1 VTDLTRTIE
10 RRLLAFR
17 ERGRAVVVRVTAEGV
32 YLKAA
37 GRRWSNA
44 VLLPW
49 GAAWSVACKMEV
61 DRKKRERAQRRRAG
75 RGGR

>member
-1 VTDLTRTIE
+1 MTDLTRAVE
-10 RRLLAFR
+10 RRLLTFS
-17 ERGRAVVVRVTAEGV
+17 ERGRPVVVRVAPEGI

-61 DRKKRERAQRRRAG
+61 ERKRRERRARRAARSG
-75 RGGR
+75 R